1 MGRTFEVLG
10 GRHRR
15 AAGREPVAAIPF
27 PQADPEPAPVVDLV
41 PAAPDDLPPDN
52 DAVPHVEVGMGRQ
65 NAPVGPQLLA
75 PKPVAL
81 PPVPG
86 VAFQLLPAAPKARP
100 GTPAAELIA
109 YHRPEHPTARQYRK
123 LVDGIAAHHPSGRA
137 PVLVFCP
144 TSPRSA
150 GSGTVANLAVTRA
163 GDGFGRVLVVELDR
177 GAGSAGTAFDVP
189 PAPGLK
195 ELLARTLPLGLVV
208 HRTGVEGLF
217 VMPAGRADVGM
228 DELDRLPAVLDQLRA
243 RFDWVLVE
251 GPAWGSH
258 PLGDWAKASD
268 GVYLILNQDEW
279 DSPLAD
285 AAHDGIARA
294 GGRLRGCV
302 TTRV

>member
-10 GRHRR
+10 GRPRR
-15 AAGREPVAAIPF
+15 TGSAEPVAAIPF
-27 PQADPEPAPVVDLV
+27 PQPDPEPETKVELV
-41 PAAPDDLPPDN
+41 PVGADDLPPDD
-52 DAVPHVEVGMGRQ
+52 DAVPHIEVGLGMRR
-65 NAPVGPQLLA
+65 ATPGPQLLA
-75 PKPVAL
+75 PKPVAA
-81 PPVPG
+81 PPVSS
-86 VAFQLLPAAPKARP
+86 VAFQLLPGAARQRSS
-100 GTPAAELIA
+100 PADDLIA
-109 YHRPEHPTARQYRK
+109 YHRPEHPTARQYRR
-123 LVDGIAAHHPSGRA
+123 LVDGIAAHHTSGRA

-144 TSPRSA
+144 ASQRSV

-177 GAGSAGTAFDVP
+177 AAGSAGTIFDLP

-217 VMPAGRADVGM
+217 VLPAGQADVGV

-243 RFDWVLVE
+243 RYDWILVE
-251 GPAWGSH
+251 GPAWGNH

-279 DSPLAD
+279 DSPVTD

-294 GGRLRGCV
+294 GGRLKGCI
-302 TTRV
+302 TTRG

>member
-10 GRHRR
+10 GRSRR
-15 AAGREPVAAIPF
+15 AAGAETVAAIPF
-27 PQADPEPAPVVDLV
+27 PQPDPEPEAKVELV
-41 PAAPDDLPPDN
+41 PVGADDLPPD
-52 DAVPHVEVGMGRQ
+52 DDGVPHVEVGLGIRT
-65 NAPVGPQLLA
+65 ASAGPQLLA
-75 PKPVAL
+75 PKPVA
-81 PPVPG
+81 PPPASS
-86 VAFQLLPAAPKARP
+86 VAFQLLPGSARSRSS
-100 GTPAAELIA
+100 PADDLIA
-109 YHRPEHPTARQYRK
+109 YHRPEHPTARQYRR
-123 LVDGIAAHHPSGRA
+123 LVDGIAAHHTSGRA

-144 TSPRSA
+144 VSARSA

-177 GAGSAGTAFDVP
+177 AAGSAGTIFDLP
-189 PAPGLK
+189 PGPGLK

-217 VMPAGRADVGM
+217 VMPAGQADVGV

-243 RFDWVLVE
+243 RYDWILVE
-251 GPAWGSH
+251 GPAWGTH

-279 DSPLAD
+279 DSPVTD

-294 GGRLRGCV
+294 GGRLKGCV